1 MLIGLHY
8 SAESN
13 VSVACMWIISEQQ
26 SNRTDL
32 PYTFLGALLADL
44 STNLL
49 FQDPLVSWMRTK
61 KQIAIDW
68 I

>member
-1 MLIGLHY
+1 MYLLHVCGL
-8 SAESN
+8 SVSSN
-13 VSVACMWIISEQQ
+13 QIEQT
-26 SNRTDL
+26 SHIH
-32 PYTFLGALLADL
+32 FMGAFLADL

>member
-13 VSVACMWIISEQQ
+13 VSVACTWIIIEPQ

-32 PYTFLGALLADL
+32 PKLWIGAFLADL

-49 FQDPLVSWMRTK
+49 F
-61 KQIAIDW
+61 
-68 I
+68 